1 MAGGH
6 GGRRPGAG
14 RPEGA
19 RNKRT
24 LLLREALR
32 ESGASLNDGGQAPL
46 EFLIA
51 VMRNEKL
58 DLPIRVDAAKAA
70 CPYLH
75 PKLNMVEARVGVHQ
89 ATSREIS
96 ATELDAILG
105 SVVVPALAPPAEEE
119 EHDAT

>member
-1 MAGGH
+1 MSLKGG
-6 GGRRPGAG
+6 
-14 RPEGA
+14 E
-19 RNKRT
+19 
-24 LLLREALR
+24 
-32 ESGASLNDGGQAPL
+32 QAPL

-51 VMRNEKL
+51 VMRNENL